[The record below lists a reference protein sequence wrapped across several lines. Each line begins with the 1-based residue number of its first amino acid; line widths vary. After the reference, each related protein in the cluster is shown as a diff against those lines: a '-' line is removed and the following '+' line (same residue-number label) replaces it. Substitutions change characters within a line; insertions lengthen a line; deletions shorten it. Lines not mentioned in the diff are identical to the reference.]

1 MDKEKEGLITSLPEA
16 LTEAA
21 KINMAATKDMASS
34 AVTAFVDAVTGREK
48 PRSGKRRVSKA
59 SKRSKTRRSA
69 TGVKPSRRTA
79 AKKPARKGAPT
90 KRRTATK
97 ARGSSSKTRRRSS
110 TKSRGSKSRSR

>member
-16 LTEAA
+16 VTEAA

-48 PRSGKRRVSKA
+48 PRSGKRRVSKKKASSA

-69 TGVKPSRRTA
+69 ATKPSRMTS
-79 AKKPARKGAPT
+79 AKET
-90 KRRTATK
+90 C
-97 ARGSSSKTRRRSS
+97 S
-110 TKSRGSKSRSR
+110 